1 MTRGILLFPPAWGG
15 LILVGIVFVLLTD
28 VFSLLLPGQLSLALA
43 DTGEDSEEHRNAKP
57 SVNEVNH
64 KTKTLVSEA
73 NISDSSLNLSRESV
87 EDFDTPSVTQSKDY
101 TVSRQAPSPPSAG
114 EADSATVQYSLGVIE
129 YNEGNVES
137 AKVWFQRAY
146 ESLEGDKGARL
157 ATARK
162 TQMFGSINKP
172 PEATPAKVQF
182 PEGYKVNV
190 YYRDGWYIQPKD
202 SSVGNALT
210 PVLSRREREL
220 VYSFLPGST
229 YKIRVEAE
237 NEQNKHERINMGVKV
252 IAALV
257 MVSWLMS
264 R

>member
-1 MTRGILLFPPAWGG
+1 M
-15 LILVGIVFVLLTD
+15 LIGSHVRSDNPLAG
-28 VFSLLLPGQLSLALA
+28 ALA
-43 DTGEDSEEHRNAKP
+43 D
-57 SVNEVNH
+57 
-64 KTKTLVSEA
+64 
-73 NISDSSLNLSRESV
+73 
-87 EDFDTPSVTQSKDY
+87 
-101 TVSRQAPSPPSAG
+101 
-114 EADSATVQYSLGVIE
+114 EADSATVQYSLGVSE

-137 AKVWFQRAY
+137 ARVWFQRAY

-157 ATARK
+157 ATALK
-162 TQMFGSINKP
+162 TQKFGSRSRP
-172 PEATPAKVQF
+172 LEATPAKVQF
-182 PEGYKVNV
+182 PEGYKVDV

-202 SSVGNALT
+202 SPVGNALT
-210 PVLSRREREL
+210 PVLSQRNREL

-237 NEQNKHERINMGVKV
+237 NEQNKHEQINMGVKV